1 MQGMLQ
7 CARPQRCEIWHPPEV
22 NSPTFSQSKPPTWG
36 WLRNRYVHSFPLF
49 LPSLPPPHLLPHLHL
64 PKAQSP
70 LSSHPLS
77 ISPSPSPP
85 PPFFLLFT
93 SPPSPFPFLLPHIP
107 HHLLPFSLSPSPF
120 LSSLLAFLSSLD
132 LQVSKSRNKPLRDLF
147 HDGFSI
153 HHAGML
159 RQDRNLVERL
169 FSEGL
174 IKVLVC
180 TATLAWG
187 VNLPAHAVIIKVG
200 TGITECYCTYVSQLL
215 VFETFKKKQKKH
227 ESEFYFYN

>member
-7 CARPQRCEIWHPPEV
+7 CARPQRCETWRPPEV

-93 SPPSPFPFLLPHIP
+93 SPPSPSPFLLLHIP
-107 HHLLPFSLSPSPF
+107 RHLLPLSFSLSPFLLLSFSLLSSPF
-120 LSSLLAFLSSLD
+120 SLLST
-132 LQVSKSRNKPLRDLF
+132 SRCQSHVTNR
-147 HDGFSI
+147 
-153 HHAGML
+153 
-159 RQDRNLVERL
+159 
-169 FSEGL
+169 
-174 IKVLVC
+174 
-180 TATLAWG
+180 
-187 VNLPAHAVIIKVG
+187 
-200 TGITECYCTYVSQLL
+200 
-215 VFETFKKKQKKH
+215 FET
-227 ESEFYFYN
+227 SSTMVSASTMPAC